1 MKKNILSLLAL
12 LGVCLV
18 STKAQ
23 QNMFYN
29 NTVGTYF
36 TTTDIEDADFSVD
49 WIGELY
55 CWACQEYGEE
65 IQEIGLSDKEIFLL
79 GYSHTDYKLWRY
91 GLQSHNFYNFLPENT
106 DFNMTDELDGG
117 VYYLFNEV
125 RDNMRYTAVVS
136 FDNGNKYMF
145 SNGTPYQSDDIK
157 FTDCDKNS
165 NTYWLYTT

>member
-1 MKKNILSLLAL
+1 MKKIILSLLAL

-55 CWACQEYGEE
+55 C
-65 IQEIGLSDKEIFLL
+65 
-79 GYSHTDYKLWRY
+79 
-91 GLQSHNFYNFLPENT
+91 
-106 DFNMTDELDGG
+106 
-117 VYYLFNEV
+117 
-125 RDNMRYTAVVS
+125 
-136 FDNGNKYMF
+136 
-145 SNGTPYQSDDIK
+145 
-157 FTDCDKNS
+157 
-165 NTYWLYTT
+165 